1 MKRKILKES
10 KASEIYSID
19 VQVDKHLIS
28 FDENSKVTSDFNE
41 SIRKKSLMPLLA
53 EDQFSSMQGAF
64 SDQSNAASGVNSNI
78 RYIEQPTQVA
88 QELTRLANA
97 ARSGKLDLSNPK
109 LNAFVMNLI
118 KILTVFFKK
127 DKDLSGVNPG
137 KLRMDTKRLVSDIPF
152 NPIDLSKT
160 IVSAG
165 KVPKLSDVIYE
176 TDNILSY
183 RSTKSELVKALRQ
196 YAILIQN
203 GELAI
208 KPKYLGPIKELIKS
222 VLDAAA
228 DESLYKDSGLRTKA
242 QQFYDKSKK
251 MDGPTAAGAQPGNA
265 REEEPEASVVAA
277 GKLPSL
283 ASIMLEA
290 EGDDE
295 KAPDD
300 PDKPSDK
307 DVDDMIGKLQA
318 MGYEISKTSGARDIR
333 VKKPIK
339 TKRKNPINLDTF
351 AAKLADLAKK
361 PEDFLMIRE
370 AIVQRGINYVEQ
382 NYGADEADDLKDLLE
397 KQYGLSP
404 EPNFEPESSERPI
417 GYGAGASK
425 IG

>member
-1 MKRKILKES
+1 MVL
-10 KASEIYSID
+10 
-19 VQVDKHLIS
+19 H
-28 FDENSKVTSDFNE
+28 KVE
-41 SIRKKSLMPLLA
+41 GQYWALC
-53 EDQFSSMQGAF
+53 EEQFSSMQGAF
-64 SDQSNAASGVNSNI
+64 SDQSNAASGINSNI

-109 LNAFVMNLI
+109 VNAFVMNLV

-152 NPIDLSKT
+152 DPIDLSKT

-165 KVPKLSDVIYE
+165 RAPKLSDVIYE

-183 RSTKSELVKALRQ
+183 KSTKSEMIKALRD
-196 YAILIQN
+196 YALLIQGN
-203 GELAI
+203 AMKI
-208 KPKYLGPIKELIKS
+208 KAKYLGPIKELIKS

-228 DESLYKDSGLRTKA
+228 DESLYKDSGLRIKA
-242 QQFYDKSKK
+242 QQFYDKSKEQ
-251 MDGPTAAGAQPGNA
+251 DGPTAAGAQFGNTS
-265 REEEPEASVVAA
+265 EEETDSSAYGVKAA

-290 EGDDE
+290 EGDDD

-300 PDKPSDK
+300 PDKPTDE

-333 VKKPIK
+333 VKKPVK
-339 TKRKNPINLDTF
+339 TKRKNPINIDTF

-382 NYGADEADDLKDLLE
+382 NYGADEADELKDLLE
-397 KQYGLSP
+397 KQYALSP
-404 EPNFEPESSERPI
+404 EPNYEPESSERPI